1 MSKSRETFNLGSSET
16 VVPEGVVLWGVG
28 GATPSQAENHEFTRQ
43 IWLWAWH
50 KNRLSGFLHI
60 NGTV

>member
-28 GATPSQAENHEFTRQ
+28 GATPPQAENHEFTG
-43 IWLWAWH
+43 
-50 KNRLSGFLHI
+50 KFGYGP
-60 NGTV
+60 GTKTDYLAFCT